1 MATPEKRE
9 NSVLFSLRE
18 LRTIEENRVQEEEEA
33 ARTAEEARIRAR
45 MDEERRVREEAEA
58 RLRAEQEEEKRI
70 REMEAHRAH
79 DEKVRVGEAAARAQ
93 AEHNA
98 RLEQDRLQHEM
109 EIRRQEVAKKRPTWL
124 LVVAGVLVAAIGISI
139 YLIIQRNKENERK
152 AAENA
157 ELQRQ
162 NDEKEAIIKA
172 NKEQIDTLNASMAQL
187 QGQLDDLDK
196 QLDDAFD
203 AIKNAKTDADRRAA
217 NDRVDSVRKKKA
229 QVKEQ
234 QEETKKKINISQ
246 ACLDN
251 PLGCH

>member
-18 LRTIEENRVQEEEEA
+18 LRQIEENRVQEEEDA
-33 ARTAEEARIRAR
+33 ARTAEEGRIRAK
-45 MDEERRVREEAEA
+45 MEEERRRREEEEA
-58 RLRAEQEEEKRI
+58 RIKAEQDEEKRL
-70 REMEAHRAH
+70 REMDAHRAH

-93 AEHNA
+93 ADHNA
-98 RLEQDRLQHEM
+98 RLEQERLQHEM
-109 EIRRQEVAKKRPTWL
+109 EIRRHEVAKKRPTWL
-124 LVVAGVLVAAIGISI
+124 LVLAGVLVVAIGVAV

-152 AAENA
+152 AKENA
-157 ELQRQ
+157 ALQQQ
-162 NDEKEAIIKA
+162 NDEKDRIIKA
-172 NKEQIDTLNASMAQL
+172 NKEQIDLLNASMASL
-187 QGQLDDLDK
+187 QGELDDLDK

-203 AIKNAKTDADRRAA
+203 AIKNAKNDSDRRAA
-217 NDRVDSVRKKKA
+217 NDRVDTVRKKKA
-229 QVKEQ
+229 KVKEQ